1 MRAQGAEPQT
11 LRAAGQDA
19 ATRIA
24 HRLQTGH
31 AGRPRPLI
39 ACPQCACLHERAPIP
54 VGAQARC
61 RRCDH
66 VLYRRSHLS
75 PSGWV
80 AVTLTAL
87 IVFALANFFPI
98 ATLKLSGMTL
108 EATLPDAI
116 ILTWEQGHEAVAIMT
131 GLFGFALPLAQLLFL
146 LWALLELCRGRLPSD
161 FGHGMR
167 VLAAMPAWSMVPVLM
182 LGILVAIVK
191 LSSLATLSTGP
202 GLWAFAV
209 LTVLMTSLT
218 RAGARYLW
226 HEAEDAG
233 LVEASGAALAEG
245 LPVAACESCGCV
257 QNLPQDGAAAKCR
270 RCGAA
275 VHLRKPVM
283 ASRAWAYV
291 AGATILYFPA
301 NLLPVML
308 LRTPAGTSAHTILG
322 GVIELWQLGSW
333 DLAIVV
339 FVASIVV
346 PMTKLF
352 ALAFLLLHRRWQGA
366 EAQRQRTRLYEFVE
380 FIGQWSMLD
389 VFVVILLSSMANFP
403 GFSQITAGPGAASFV
418 LVVVL
423 TMLGAMSYDPRSGW
437 DAREAARGTHP
448 AANDAHHEAI
458 RETA

>member
-1 MRAQGAEPQT
+1 MGGQVAQSQT
-11 LRAAGQDA
+11 VQAARRDA
-19 ATRIA
+19 AAWLSHRSQGRPTG
-24 HRLQTGH
+24 RLQ
-31 AGRPRPLI
+31 PLI

-66 VLYRRSHLS
+66 VLYRRSRLG
-75 PSGWV
+75 PSGWL
-80 AVTLTAL
+80 AVNITAL
-87 IVFALANFFPI
+87 IVFALANCFPI
-98 ATLKLSGMTL
+98 ATLRVSGMTL
-108 EATLPDAI
+108 DATLPDAI
-116 ILTWEQGHEAVAIMT
+116 ILTWVQGHEAVAVMT

-146 LWALLELCRGRLPSD
+146 LWALLELCRGRLPAD

-191 LSSLATLSTGP
+191 LSDLAALGTGP
-202 GLWAFAV
+202 GLWAFAA
-209 LTVLMTSLT
+209 LTVLMTALS
-218 RAGARYLW
+218 RVGAQHLW
-226 HEAEDAG
+226 REAEDAG

-257 QNLPQDGAAAKCR
+257 QNLPPGAAAGKCR

-275 VHLRKPVM
+275 LHLRKPIM

-322 GVIELWQLGSW
+322 GVIELWQMGSW

-339 FVASIVV
+339 FAASIVV

-352 ALAFLLLHRRWQGA
+352 ALAFLLLRRRWLGA
-366 EAQRQRTRLYEFVE
+366 EVQRQRTRLYEFVE

-389 VFVVILLSSMANFP
+389 VFVVILLSAMADFP
-403 GFSQITAGPGAASFV
+403 GFTQITAGPGAASFG

-423 TMLGAMSYDPRSGW
+423 TMLAAMSYDPRSGW
-437 DAREAARGTHP
+437 DARGAAHMPAIDQHRGAT
-448 AANDAHHEAI
+448 

>member
-1 MRAQGAEPQT
+1 M
-11 LRAAGQDA
+11 
-19 ATRIA
+19 
-24 HRLQTGH
+24 
-31 AGRPRPLI
+31 
-39 ACPQCACLHERAPIP
+39 HERAPIP

-66 VLYRRSHLS
+66 ALYHHSRLG
-75 PSGWV
+75 PSGWL
-80 AVTLTAL
+80 AVNLTAL
-87 IVFALANFFPI
+87 IVFALANCFPV
-98 ATLKLSGMTL
+98 ATLRLNGMTI
-108 EATLPDAI
+108 EATLPDAL
-116 ILTWEQGHEAVAIMT
+116 ILTWEQGHEVVAMMT

-146 LWALLELCRGRLPSD
+146 LWALVELCLRRVPGD
-161 FGHGMR
+161 FGLGMR
-167 VLAAMPAWSMVPVLM
+167 VLAAVPVWSMIPVLM

-191 LSSLATLSTGP
+191 LSGLATLVVGP
-202 GLWAFAV
+202 GLWGFAG
-209 LTVLMTSLT
+209 LTVLMTTLT
-218 RAGARYLW
+218 RTGARHLW
-226 HEAEDAG
+226 REAEDAG
-233 LVEASGAALAEG
+233 LVEASGAALVAG

-257 QNLPQDGAAAKCR
+257 QNLEPGRAEGKCR

-275 VHLRKPVM
+275 LHLRKPIM
-283 ASRAWAYV
+283 ASRAWACV
-291 AGATILYFPA
+291 AGAAILYIPA

-352 ALAFLLLHRRWQGA
+352 ALAYLLLHQRWQGV

-389 VFVVILLSSMANFP
+389 VFVVILLSAMADFP
-403 GFSQITAGPGAASFV
+403 GFTQVTAGPGAASFG

-423 TMLGAMSYDPRSGW
+423 TMFAAMSYDPRSGW
-437 DAREAARGTHP
+437 DARKAAQDTAMP
-448 AANDAHHEAI
+448 AIEEHHRRAT